1 MVSFRWFYLLRSV
14 VGNRFEGSLRELDVD
29 GAGERYN
36 QLFAHEHVPSGPS
49 QRTSCR
55 EGSRR
60 YSPPRFPRRSPHL
73 ELPRTG
79 S

>member
-49 QRTSCR
+49 QRT
-55 EGSRR
+55 
-60 YSPPRFPRRSPHL
+60 
-73 ELPRTG
+73 
-79 S
+79 